1 MKINGIKVKISMKGL
16 ASGAAYPG
24 TGVYTYIAF
33 DRNGICQPTSGMSYE
48 KIASYSSAKAK
59 MLNPGSTV
67 N

>member
-1 MKINGIKVKISMKGL
+1 MKGL

-33 DRNGICQPTSGMSYE
+33 DRNGISAPGSAGMTYE

>member
-1 MKINGIKVKISMKGL
+1 MKGL

-33 DRNGICQPTSGMSYE
+33 DRNGISDPSSTMSYE
-48 KIASYSSAKAK
+48 KIASYSSAKTK